1 MSVVVDTKRLNMET
15 FKIEIQ
21 ELLARVVEVQAE
33 NIQEAFSKVNEQYIK
48 AEIVLDY
55 NDFAEVNFTDIN
67 SQSKTDKISSLI
79 KEVINYL
86 YSDEKKHFEES
97 NQPQNHIFEKL
108 EQLKSLID

>member
-33 NIQEAFSKVNEQYIK
+33 NIQEAFSKVNKQYIK

-86 YSDEKKHFEES
+86 YSDEQKHFEES

>member
-1 MSVVVDTKRLNMET
+1 MET

-21 ELLARVVEVQAE
+21 ELLARVVEVQAD
-33 NIQEAFSKVNEQYIK
+33 NIQEAFSNVNEQYKK

-55 NDFAEVNFTDIN
+55 NDFYEVTFTDIN
-67 SQSKTDKISSLI
+67 SQSKTDKINSLI

-86 YSDEKKHFEES
+86 YSDEQKHFEES
-97 NQPQNHIFEKL
+97 NQPLNHIFEKI